1 MRVKAPANIL
11 ERILA
16 RKREEITRRQREHTL
31 DQLYEQVKEQPA
43 PRGFTRALRSRI
55 DTQRAAVIAEVKKA
69 SPSKGLIRED
79 FDPAAIAASYQ
90 AGGASCLSVLTD
102 RDFFQGAESDLVVA
116 RAACTLPV
124 LRKDFMI
131 DPWQVVESRAIGTD
145 CILLIVAA
153 LEQAQMVELA
163 ATAADLA
170 MDVLVEVHD
179 GAELDRALEL
189 APTLVGINNRDL
201 RTFNTSLET
210 TLALAPRV
218 PGDTMLVT
226 ESGIHTVEDV
236 TRMREAGINAFLVG
250 EAFMRQ
256 EDPGA
261 HLSLLFGT

>member
-1 MRVKAPANIL
+1 M
-11 ERILA
+11 
-16 RKREEITRRQREHTL
+16 
-31 DQLYEQVKEQPA
+31 
-43 PRGFTRALRSRI
+43 GRAG
-55 DTQRAAVIAEVKKA
+55 VIAEVKKA

-79 FDPAAIAASYQ
+79 FDPASIAASYQ

-102 RDFFQGAESDLVVA
+102 RDFFQGAESHLIAA

-131 DPWQVVESRAIGTD
+131 DSWQVVESRAIGAD

-179 GAELDRALEL
+179 GVELDRALEL

-201 RTFNTSLET
+201 RTFNTALET

-226 ESGIHTVEDV
+226 ESGIHTAEDV

-256 EDPGA
+256 DDPGA

>member
-1 MRVKAPANIL
+1 MKAPADIL

-16 RKREEITRRQREHTL
+16 RKREEIAERQHAHTL
-31 DQLYEQVKEQPA
+31 ADLYAQAKEQSA
-43 PRGFTRALRSRI
+43 PRGFTRALRLRI
-55 DTQRAAVIAEVKKA
+55 DAQRAAVIAEVKKA

-79 FDPAAIAASYQ
+79 FDPASIAASYQ

-102 RDFFQGAESDLVVA
+102 RDFFQGGENDLVAA

-131 DPWQVVESRAIGTD
+131 DPWQVVESRAIGAD

-163 ATAADLA
+163 AMAADLA

-201 RTFNTSLET
+201 RTFNTTLET
-210 TLALAPRV
+210 TLVLAPRV
-218 PGDTMLVT
+218 PDDTMLVT

>member
-1 MRVKAPANIL
+1 MKAPADIL

-16 RKREEITRRQREHTL
+16 RKREEIAERQHAHTL
-31 DQLYEQVKEQPA
+31 ADLYAQAKEQSA
-43 PRGFTRALRSRI
+43 PRGFTRALRLRI
-55 DTQRAAVIAEVKKA
+55 DAQRAAVIAEVKKA

-79 FDPAAIAASYQ
+79 FDPASIAASYQ

-102 RDFFQGAESDLVVA
+102 RDFFQGGENDLVAA

-131 DPWQVVESRAIGTD
+131 DPWQVVESRAIGAD

-201 RTFNTSLET
+201 RTFNTTLET
-210 TLALAPRV
+210 TLVLAPRV
-218 PGDTMLVT
+218 PDDTMLVT

>member
-1 MRVKAPANIL
+1 MKAPADIL

-16 RKREEITRRQREHTL
+16 RKREEIAERQHAHTL
-31 DQLYEQVKEQPA
+31 ADLYAQVKEQSA

-55 DTQRAAVIAEVKKA
+55 DAQRAAVIAEVKKA

-79 FDPAAIAASYQ
+79 FDPASIAASYQ

-102 RDFFQGAESDLVVA
+102 RDFFQGGENDLVAA

-131 DPWQVVESRAIGTD
+131 DPWQVVESRAIGAD

-189 APTLVGINNRDL
+189 TPTLVGINNRDL
-201 RTFNTSLET
+201 RTFNTTLET

-218 PGDTMLVT
+218 PDDTMLVT

-236 TRMREAGINAFLVG
+236 TGMREAGINAFLVG

>member
-1 MRVKAPANIL
+1 MKAPADIL
-11 ERILA
+11 ERILT
-16 RKREEITRRQREHTL
+16 RKREEVNERQHTHTL
-31 DQLYEQVKEQPA
+31 ADLYAQAKEQSL
-43 PRGFTRALRSRI
+43 PRGFTQSLSASIETGRAG
-55 DTQRAAVIAEVKKA
+55 VIAEVKKA

-79 FDPAAIAASYQ
+79 FDPASIAASYQ

-102 RDFFQGAESDLVVA
+102 RDFFQGGENDLVAA

-131 DPWQVVESRAIGTD
+131 DPWQVVESRAIGAD

-189 APTLVGINNRDL
+189 TPTLVGINNRDL
-201 RTFNTSLET
+201 RTFNTTLET

-218 PGDTMLVT
+218 PDDTMLVT

-236 TRMREAGINAFLVG
+236 TGMREAGINAFLVG

>member
-1 MRVKAPANIL
+1 MKAPANIL

-69 SPSKGLIRED
+69 SPSKGLIREN
-79 FDPAAIAASYQ
+79 FDPASIAASYQ

-102 RDFFQGAESDLVVA
+102 RDFFQGAENHLVAA
-116 RAACTLPV
+116 RAACALPV

-131 DPWQVVESRAIGTD
+131 DSWQVVESRAIGAD

-153 LEQAQMVELA
+153 LQQAQMIELA

-179 GAELDRALEL
+179 GAELDRALQL

-201 RTFNTSLET
+201 RTFNTTLET

-218 PGDTMLVT
+218 PSDTMLVT

-261 HLSLLFGT
+261 HLSLLFDA

>member
-1 MRVKAPANIL
+1 MKAPADIL
-11 ERILA
+11 ERILT
-16 RKREEITRRQREHTL
+16 RKREEVNERQHTHTL
-31 DQLYEQVKEQPA
+31 ADLYAQAKEQSL
-43 PRGFTRALRSRI
+43 PRGFTQSLSASIETGRAG
-55 DTQRAAVIAEVKKA
+55 VIAEVKKA

-79 FDPAAIAASYQ
+79 FDPASIAASYQ

-102 RDFFQGAESDLVVA
+102 RDFFQGGENDLVAA

-131 DPWQVVESRAIGTD
+131 DPWQVVESRAIGAD

-189 APTLVGINNRDL
+189 TPTLVGINNRDL
-201 RTFNTSLET
+201 RTFNTTLET
-210 TLALAPRV
+210 TLVLAPRV
-218 PGDTMLVT
+218 PDDTMLVT

-236 TRMREAGINAFLVG
+236 TGMREAGINAFLVG

>member
-1 MRVKAPANIL
+1 
-11 ERILA
+11 
-16 RKREEITRRQREHTL
+16 
-31 DQLYEQVKEQPA
+31 
-43 PRGFTRALRSRI
+43 
-55 DTQRAAVIAEVKKA
+55 
-69 SPSKGLIRED
+69 
-79 FDPAAIAASYQ
+79 
-90 AGGASCLSVLTD
+90 
-102 RDFFQGAESDLVVA
+102 
-116 RAACTLPV
+116 LPV

-131 DPWQVVESRAIGTD
+131 DPWQVVESRAIGAD

-163 ATAADLA
+163 AMAADLA

-201 RTFNTSLET
+201 RTFNTTLET
-210 TLALAPRV
+210 TLVLAPRV
-218 PGDTMLVT
+218 PDDTMLVT

-256 EDPGA
+256 GNPGA

>member
-1 MRVKAPANIL
+1 MI
-11 ERILA
+11 
-16 RKREEITRRQREHTL
+16 
-31 DQLYEQVKEQPA
+31 
-43 PRGFTRALRSRI
+43 
-55 DTQRAAVIAEVKKA
+55 
-69 SPSKGLIRED
+69 
-79 FDPAAIAASYQ
+79 
-90 AGGASCLSVLTD
+90 
-102 RDFFQGAESDLVVA
+102 ESWLVV
-116 RAACTLPV
+116 
-124 LRKDFMI
+124 D
-131 DPWQVVESRAIGTD
+131 SRAIGAD

-153 LEQAQMVELA
+153 LEQAQMIDLA

-179 GAELDRALEL
+179 GAELDRALQL

-201 RTFNTSLET
+201 RTFKTTLET

-218 PGDTMLVT
+218 PSDTMLVT

-261 HLSLLFGT
+261 HLSKLFDA

>member
-1 MRVKAPANIL
+1 MKAPADIL

-16 RKREEITRRQREHTL
+16 RKREEIAERQHAHTL
-31 DQLYEQVKEQPA
+31 ADLYAQAKEQSA
-43 PRGFTRALRSRI
+43 PRGFTRALRLRI
-55 DTQRAAVIAEVKKA
+55 DAQRAAVIAEVKKA

-79 FDPAAIAASYQ
+79 FDPASIAASYQ

-102 RDFFQGAESDLVVA
+102 RDFFQGGENDLVAA

-131 DPWQVVESRAIGTD
+131 DPWQVVESRAIGAD

-201 RTFNTSLET
+201 RTFNTTLET

-218 PGDTMLVT
+218 PDDTMLVT

-256 EDPGA
+256 ENPGA

>member
-1 MRVKAPANIL
+1 MKAPANIL

-16 RKREEITRRQREHTL
+16 RKREEITGRQREHTL

-69 SPSKGLIRED
+69 SPSKGLIREN
-79 FDPAAIAASYQ
+79 FDPASIAASYQ

-102 RDFFQGAESDLVVA
+102 RDFFQGAENHLVAA
-116 RAACTLPV
+116 RAACALPV

-131 DPWQVVESRAIGTD
+131 DSWQVVESRAIGAD

-153 LEQAQMVELA
+153 LEQAQMIELA

-189 APTLVGINNRDL
+189 TPTLVGINNRDL
-201 RTFNTSLET
+201 RTFNTTLET

>member
-1 MRVKAPANIL
+1 
-11 ERILA
+11 
-16 RKREEITRRQREHTL
+16 
-31 DQLYEQVKEQPA
+31 
-43 PRGFTRALRSRI
+43 
-55 DTQRAAVIAEVKKA
+55 
-69 SPSKGLIRED
+69 
-79 FDPAAIAASYQ
+79 
-90 AGGASCLSVLTD
+90 VLTD
-102 RDFFQGAESDLVVA
+102 RDFFQGAESHLIAA

-131 DPWQVVESRAIGTD
+131 DSWQVVESRAIGAD

-179 GAELDRALEL
+179 GVELDRALEL

-201 RTFNTSLET
+201 RTFNTT
-210 TLALAPRV
+210 LAPRV

-226 ESGIHTVEDV
+226 ESGIHTAEDV

-256 EDPGA
+256 DDPGA

>member
-1 MRVKAPANIL
+1 MY
-11 ERILA
+11 
-16 RKREEITRRQREHTL
+16 L
-31 DQLYEQVKEQPA
+31 DQYVHGQICSRCSQLNHLRLLKSRHNQQNAIGADGP
-43 PRGFTRALRSRI
+43 GFDQIGR
-55 DTQRAAVIAEVKKA
+55 
-69 SPSKGLIRED
+69 
-79 FDPAAIAASYQ
+79 
-90 AGGASCLSVLTD
+90 ASCLSVLTD
-102 RDFFQGAESDLVVA
+102 RDFFQGAEGHLVAA

-131 DPWQVVESRAIGTD
+131 DSWQVVESRAIGAD

-179 GAELDRALEL
+179 GVELDRALEL

-201 RTFNTSLET
+201 RTFNTTLET

-226 ESGIHTVEDV
+226 ESGIHTAEDV

-256 EDPGA
+256 DDPGA

>member
-1 MRVKAPANIL
+1 
-11 ERILA
+11 
-16 RKREEITRRQREHTL
+16 
-31 DQLYEQVKEQPA
+31 
-43 PRGFTRALRSRI
+43 
-55 DTQRAAVIAEVKKA
+55 
-69 SPSKGLIRED
+69 
-79 FDPAAIAASYQ
+79 
-90 AGGASCLSVLTD
+90 
-102 RDFFQGAESDLVVA
+102 
-116 RAACTLPV
+116 
-124 LRKDFMI
+124 MI
-131 DPWQVVESRAIGTD
+131 DPWQVVESRAIGAD

-163 ATAADLA
+163 AMAADLA

-201 RTFNTSLET
+201 RTFNTTLET
-210 TLALAPRV
+210 TLVLAPRV
-218 PGDTMLVT
+218 PDDTMLVT

-256 EDPGA
+256 ENPGA

>member
-1 MRVKAPANIL
+1 MKAPANIL

-16 RKREEITRRQREHTL
+16 RKREEITGRQREHTL
-31 DQLYEQVKEQPA
+31 DQLYEQAKEQPA
-43 PRGFTRALRSRI
+43 PRGLTPALRSRI
-55 DTQRAAVIAEVKKA
+55 YTQRAAVIAEVKKA
-69 SPSKGLIRED
+69 SPSKGLIREN
-79 FDPAAIAASYQ
+79 FDPASIAASYQ

-102 RDFFQGAESDLVVA
+102 RDFFQGAENHLVAA
-116 RAACTLPV
+116 RAACALPV

-131 DPWQVVESRAIGTD
+131 DSWQVVESRAIGAD

-153 LEQAQMVELA
+153 LEQAQMIELA

-189 APTLVGINNRDL
+189 TPTLVGINNRDL
-201 RTFNTSLET
+201 RTFNTTLET

-261 HLSLLFGT
+261 HLSLLFDA

>member
-1 MRVKAPANIL
+1 MKAPADIL

-16 RKREEITRRQREHTL
+16 RKHEEITERQREHTL
-31 DQLYEQVKEQPA
+31 DQLYEQAKEQSA
-43 PRGFTRALRSRI
+43 PRGFAQSLRASI
-55 DTQRAAVIAEVKKA
+55 KAGRAGVIAEVKKA

-102 RDFFQGAESDLVVA
+102 RDFFQGAENHLVAA

-131 DPWQVVESRAIGTD
+131 DPWQVVESRAIGAD

-153 LEQAQMVELA
+153 LEQAQMIELA
-163 ATAADLA
+163 ARAADLA

-201 RTFNTSLET
+201 RTFNTTLET

-226 ESGIHTVEDV
+226 ESGIRTGEDV

-261 HLSLLFGT
+261 HLSLLFDA

>member
-1 MRVKAPANIL
+1 MKAPADIL

-16 RKREEITRRQREHTL
+16 RKREEIAERQHAHTL
-31 DQLYEQVKEQPA
+31 ADLYAQAKEQSA
-43 PRGFTRALRSRI
+43 PRGFTRALRLRI
-55 DTQRAAVIAEVKKA
+55 DAQRAAVIAEVKKA
-69 SPSKGLIRED
+69 SPSKGLICED
-79 FDPAAIAASYQ
+79 FDPASIAASYQ

-102 RDFFQGAESDLVVA
+102 CDFFQGAENDLVAA

-131 DPWQVVESRAIGTD
+131 DPWQVVESRAIGAD

-163 ATAADLA
+163 AMAADLA

-201 RTFNTSLET
+201 RTFNTTLET
-210 TLALAPRV
+210 TLVLAPRV
-218 PGDTMLVT
+218 PDDTMLVT

-256 EDPGA
+256 ENPGA